1 MDYNETC
8 FEKIMLVKKKFFLK
22 MKSSSLFDSIIF
34 VSAVKK
40 NYKISTKP
48 LDEFKK
54 KNLLSKTQ
62 QDNLS

>member
-1 MDYNETC
+1 
-8 FEKIMLVKKKFFLK
+8 

-62 QDNLS
+62 QDNFS

>member
-54 KNLLSKTQ
+54 KSVIKNSTR
-62 QDNLS
+62 

>member
-48 LDEFKK
+48 LDEF
-54 KNLLSKTQ
+54 
-62 QDNLS
+62 